1 MREKFCIA
9 KTKKK
14 NTNNKELGPND
25 NYEKRDSKKREEKQQ
40 QPHRKMDKN
49 YEQVGQKRNAN
60 GPHTHVQCSTFFII
74 REM

>member
-1 MREKFCIA
+1 MTTMK
-9 KTKKK
+9 
-14 NTNNKELGPND
+14 
-25 NYEKRDSKKREEKQQ
+25 KRDSKKKEEKHQ

-60 GPHTHVQCSTFFII
+60 DPHTHVQCSTFFII